1 MSATIPGSLLR
12 QCLLTTADLVLLVSG
27 FIGAYAL
34 NAMSPDPQHF
44 HLSMLGLVGPVALMF
59 LLWGS
64 SPCFA
69 RNGRWRCIR
78 QAIVGFWASAGV
90 LFCVL
95 TVFGL
100 WPYYP
105 WEVVVTWMALVTTG
119 MVLVR
124 QLLFQ
129 DIFMRHQRSI
139 GLEPILLVGP
149 LRLCESF
156 IRHIDRHPLLGIK
169 AVGICINNELAL
181 NGSGGKS
188 PRMGNLDQLEQMINE
203 LGAQRVMVCGN
214 FDDQKLVAEI
224 MNRLLHHPVTVQYV
238 PDLSQFPVF
247 SLRVDDYIGQPVINL
262 SSSPLTEQAL
272 LVKWLEDKVLA
283 SLILILISPILLV
296 VTVAVK
302 WTSPGPA
309 LFVQERHGL
318 GGRRIKVY
326 KFRTMHYAPG
336 TPTQVQDADH
346 PALEVKAPEPVELDQ
361 QAIAALLMRRAQPP
375 AEDQSNTLRRH
386 RSMRIDAL
394 LRPSAD
400 GVETREVHR
409 HPTRSGGSGTRRQAS
424 LNQASPNQASPN
436 QAAAVADDRCAAV
449 ATEQAAVACL
459 VRETEYTPA
468 VGARLIEDSPATS
481 PRQKATQTSVEIN
494 PQDVIAAVAAERRIA
509 VTMKGK
515 GEDAPP
521 SRPMPVAVQAVG
533 DLRPD
538 DFRQATS
545 NDPRITPLGRFLRK
559 TSLDELPQFLNVLMG
574 DMSIVGPRPHA
585 IRHNEQYT
593 HTIAELM
600 RRHYVKPGIT
610 GLAQINGARGETR
623 TVHDM
628 RRRIHYDLAYIR
640 TWSLWLDLR
649 IIFMTPFRGLVNN
662 QP

>member
-1 MSATIPGSLLR
+1 MSATIPRSLLR
-12 QCLLTTADLVLLVSG
+12 QCLLTTADVVLLVSG
-27 FIGAYAL
+27 FMSAYAL
-34 NAMSPDPQHF
+34 NAISPDPQHF
-44 HLSMLGLVGPVALMF
+44 HLSLLALVGPVALMF
-59 LLWGS
+59 QLWGTS
-64 SPCFA
+64 SCFA
-69 RNGRWRCIR
+69 RNGGWRCIR

-90 LFCVL
+90 FFSVV

-105 WEVVVTWMALVTTG
+105 WEVVVTWMALVTAG

-156 IRHIDRHPLLGIK
+156 SRHIDCHPLLGIK

-188 PRMGNLDQLEQMINE
+188 PRLGNLDQLEQMIND

-272 LVKWLEDKVLA
+272 LVKWLEDKVFA
-283 SLILILISPILLV
+283 SLILVLISPILLV

-336 TPTQVQDADH
+336 TPTQGQDADH
-346 PALEVKAPEPVELDQ
+346 PALEVKAPEPVEFDE

-375 AEDQSNTLRRH
+375 ADDAGHTRRRH

-394 LRPSAD
+394 LRPSAI

-409 HPTRSGGSGTRRQAS
+409 RPTRSGGSTTR
-424 LNQASPNQASPN
+424 PPASPN
-436 QAAAVADDRCAAV
+436 QAAAIAAGRSAVV
-449 ATEQAAVACL
+449 ATEQATAQPAVACL
-459 VRETEYTPA
+459 VSETESSPA
-468 VGARLIEDSPATS
+468 VAARLIENPPAT
-481 PRQKATQTSVEIN
+481 RRRNTTHTSVEIN
-494 PQDVIAAVAAERRIA
+494 PQDVIAAVALAAERSSA
-509 VTMKGK
+509 VTKRGK
-515 GEDAPP
+515 GENAPP
-521 SRPMPVAVQAVG
+521 SRPMPVAVRAVG

-559 TSLDELPQFLNVLMG
+559 TSLDELPQFLNVLKG

-628 RRRIHYDLAYIR
+628 RRRIQYDLAYIR
-640 TWSLWLDLR
+640 NWSLWLDLR
-649 IIFMTPFRGLVNN
+649 IIFMTPFRGFVNN